1 MEDFLQPIRGGRIST
16 HITEQIKKAILSRKL
31 IPGDRLPS
39 EVELSEKFKT
49 SRVTIREAIRM
60 LEIHGFLHVKK
71 GAGGGTFVKGID
83 LDVVKNSLLDYLHFG
98 ELTVENIFEV
108 RFILEPATAVLAAKR
123 RTQSDLVEMK
133 KIIDETG
140 IFIKKMS
147 NSKKNEESLMERS
160 YEDDLNIEFHKS
172 IAKASHNPILG
183 VTLESVVDLHHA
195 EINLLKPKLKT
206 KSLSLKGHKLI
217 YEHILNQNGEL
228 VRKEMI
234 GHLNGIKKIFLKME
248 SQVKM

>member
-1 MEDFLQPIRGGRIST
+1 MEDFLQPIRGGRISD
-16 HITEQIKKAILSRKL
+16 HITEQLRKAILSRKL
-31 IPGDRLPS
+31 IPGDRLPA
-39 EVELSEKFKT
+39 EVELAKKFKT

-60 LEIHGFLHVKK
+60 LELHGFLHVKK
-71 GAGGGTFVKGID
+71 GARGGTFVKEID
-83 LDVVKNSLLDYLHFG
+83 LGVVKNSLLDYLHFG

-108 RFILEPATAVLAAKR
+108 RFILEPAAAVLAAKR
-123 RTQSDLVEMK
+123 RTESDLGEMK
-133 KIIDETG
+133 KIIDETNV
-140 IFIKKMS
+140 FVKKMS
-147 NSKKNEESLMERS
+147 NSKNVESLMERS
-160 YEDDLNIEFHKS
+160 YEDDLNVKFHKA

-234 GHLNGIKKIFLKME
+234 SHLNGIKKIFVKME